1 VNEDQKYGWRP
12 GYLQRRVSIAFI
24 VVFCAVIAA
33 LEVLNH
39 ICQVN
44 YGIASSVNSRHYA
57 WTYGPTAILTVVAAL
72 WSRVEFQAKQ
82 YAPWQAMQEGPTEAS
97 QSVLLDYVSPMQPVA
112 LFKAF
117 RNRNLVVSSA
127 ISYSLL
133 LSLALVLSTGL
144 FALREVQIQRNGVE
158 IQLLDTFISGDI
170 WTLTEGNPFDIL
182 TEILFTNGT
191 YPDGTTKDVAFQRFS
206 ASNTSSDAIISA
218 QVTAMVA
225 DLICESAELQ
235 LQPGNRRT
243 NGPPINQVGNYER
256 VNIVSPSCKFLNLA
270 IDDSTVWAPHYV
282 VDMRYIQ
289 CNGTNGTEW
298 ERILVI
304 AAQIQ
309 ATPIHIQPSDSTW
322 PTRNMTVDRSIQL
335 FCQPSYSF
343 IDVNVTKN
351 ASQSLSNVQLLR
363 TGSNSSTLPG
373 LKNLDVAEAT
383 LDSPLYP
390 GFDRII
396 KSNTPIHSK
405 DKYPLDQ
412 VESQIQLGAW
422 SADAIGEIGILFQD
436 GELEN
441 ITTAYFRAMGA
452 QIMRNALAKQKY
464 CCQGKSCGHDTTAAS
479 CDRELPDPRDISC
492 THYNRAD
499 YAEATC
505 QSSLE
510 PCFDLWHCLDVVK

>member
-44 YGIASSVNSRHYA
+44 YGIASSVNSPHYA

-133 LSLALVLSTGL
+133 LSFALVLSTGL

-225 DLICESAELQ
+225 DLTCESAELQ

-309 ATPIHIQPSDSTW
+309 ATPNHIQPSDSTW

-335 FCQPSYSF
+335 FCQPSYSL
-343 IDVNVTKN
+343 IDVNVTNN
-351 ASQSLSNVQLLR
+351 ASQSLSNVQLVR
-363 TGSNSSTLPG
+363 TGSNSFTLPG
-373 LKNLDVAEAT
+373 LKN
-383 LDSPLYP
+383 
-390 GFDRII
+390 
-396 KSNTPIHSK
+396 
-405 DKYPLDQ
+405 
-412 VESQIQLGAW
+412 
-422 SADAIGEIGILFQD
+422 
-436 GELEN
+436 
-441 ITTAYFRAMGA
+441 
-452 QIMRNALAKQKY
+452 
-464 CCQGKSCGHDTTAAS
+464 
-479 CDRELPDPRDISC
+479 
-492 THYNRAD
+492 
-499 YAEATC
+499 
-505 QSSLE
+505 
-510 PCFDLWHCLDVVK
+510 